1 LKRTDS
7 VRRDCAFSP
16 AGPGRKVLEG
26 ETWLRARRGPSVLD
40 AIEAY
45 EAAILRLSDAGD
57 KAELGRFMAD
67 HRRHVTELTP
77 LVLEIGGKA
86 ATSPDFKRVLTKGKV
101 LVMAIAGDSGV
112 LEAMRSNEETTTKV
126 YDKARNHPDLPME
139 ARTIMERNFADEQR
153 HLAWLQ
159 QRLSGLHRD
168 KKKEGV
174 RHT

>member
-1 LKRTDS
+1 MGYLMAQVEPKLVHHLNELISLD
-7 VRRDCAFSP
+7 
-16 AGPGRKVLEG
+16 
-26 ETWLRARRGPSVLD
+26 LD

-101 LVMAIAGDSGV
+101 LVMAIAGDTGV
-112 LEAMRSNEETTTKV
+112 LEAMKSNEETTTKV
-126 YDKARNHPDLPME
+126 YDKARTHPDLPME
-139 ARTIMERNFADEQR
+139 ARTIIERNFADEQR

-159 QRLSGLHRD
+159 QRLSGLRD

>member
-1 LKRTDS
+1 MAQVEPKLVHHLNELIS
-7 VRRDCAFSP
+7 
-16 AGPGRKVLEG
+16 
-26 ETWLRARRGPSVLD
+26 LD
-40 AIEAY
+40 LNAIEAY
-45 EAAILRLSDAGD
+45 EAAIVRLSDPGD

-77 LVLEIGGKA
+77 LVLEIGDKA

-101 LVMAIAGDSGV
+101 VVMAIAGDPGV
-112 LEAMRSNEETTTKV
+112 LEAMKSNEEATTKI
-126 YDKARNHPDLPME
+126 YDKARTHPDLPMQ
-139 ARTIMERNFADEQR
+139 ARTIIERNFVDEQR
-153 HLAWLQ
+153 HLAWLE